1 MIKIFS
7 INEILDATNDFLTKP
22 KEKKSKSTVLKKPLI
37 LNDAVQDH
45 KNETSSLTS
54 EDRKKFRKAL
64 GLDQVRNSN
73 GDAKIKENLN
83 NKFSH
88 IKKNETSDHLNNNR
102 KILSIE
108 EKKEKEN
115 NEKIVDEVYKI
126 IKKKVRKS
134 TIKVILDQQTEI
146 NVLKEKILEL
156 RKLEHKNLKANK
168 KLKNEIAILINN
180 EKILNFKFE
189 EFKNKLNLSIKKE
202 YELNSKNEE
211 LENSVK
217 ELESSLLLTKEENIK
232 LEKNYLSIQSQLDK
246 FIVNEKNLID
256 SNKNIENNILIL
268 TNTKNSLAYEV
279 KKLKHEFNIIQKNKE
294 LLYQN
299 NQKLQKEVSLLTKNK
314 NIIIEM
320 NDKYQEQ
327 VSKLEAE
334 KINFKENQISN
345 DERVK
350 ILIEDKEKLIESNN
364 KFKEENSK
372 LINNESDLLK
382 NKRTLEYELNSI
394 KNKDVLIESKDE
406 EKILKEMN
414 TNLQYE
420 LKSIRANESKLIENN
435 KKLHAELIK
444 IRSSENVKVHT
455 NELKNLKEK
464 LIFHQDENL
473 RLSYDLS
480 SAKKRYDIMKDQLG
494 NIEMEKTNISKKIED
509 LSKTIEKTNIVE
521 SPFKKENES
530 KLDNTFQENLP
541 INNNKKKEVD
551 INNEIKKIFIP
562 KKQQILK

>member
-22 KEKKSKSTVLKKPLI
+22 KEKKSKPTVSKKPLI

-45 KNETSSLTS
+45 KKEISSLTS

-64 GLDQVRNSN
+64 GLDQDRNSN
-73 GDAKIKENLN
+73 IDEKIKENLSD
-83 NKFSH
+83 KSSH
-88 IKKNETSDHLNNNR
+88 IKKNETYNHLNDNR

-444 IRSSENVKVHT
+444 IRSSDNVKVHT

-530 KLDNTFQENLP
+530 KLDNTFQENIP